1 MLVRP
6 GEYFRST
13 DPRGG
18 FAAPLVF
25 ALVCSAVSA
34 PLGALLAPYDPL
46 GSREGALA
54 PEVPAGWFAE
64 TGAVAGALLVL
75 FVALVVLLLLLLGI
89 YLGAGV
95 CHLLVL
101 LLAGGRHAGFNATFK
116 AYAYSSAASLLAWVP
131 VAGYAASLYG
141 LYLLFV
147 GLREL
152 HRISPAR
159 AALAVAPLAL
169 VQILSLAALFS

>member
-1 MLVRP
+1 MVRP
-6 GEYFRST
+6 KSYFRSI
-13 DPRGG
+13 DQRGG

-25 ALVCSAVSA
+25 ALVCSAISA

-46 GSREGALA
+46 GPRGGALA
-54 PEVPAGWFAE
+54 PEIPAGWFAE

-89 YLGAGV
+89 YVGAGI

-101 LLAGGRHAGFNATFK
+101 LFAGGRHAGFNATFK
-116 AYAYSSAASLLAWVP
+116 AYAYSSAASLLSWVP

-141 LYLLFV
+141 LYLLFT

-152 HRISPAR
+152 HGMPPPR
-159 AALAVAPLAL
+159 ALLAVAPLAAL
-169 VQILSLAALFS
+169 QLSSLAALL